1 MRLPALVLV
10 GLVGLLAEPTA
21 LKAQD
26 ENCREVTATA
36 RMARAPSRTALE
48 TARTS
53 AGKSYRARLVFAFR
67 SFQLH
72 RTRQNAESLLSLIP
86 ADENQRLVVLTLGD
100 NLCGEDMKAMS
111 ALDNVGEHLPREFSE
126 AVILAPNYMRQYV
139 AYALE
144 AVLDPHNDF
153 AVRMVKVCRNA
164 HSELDSAVKQLPMES
179 QIAFSKHI
187 LDIEHCKALAIP
199 EAEQ

>member
-1 MRLPALVLV
+1 MRLPAFVFV
-10 GLVGLLAEPTA
+10 GLVGFVALPRT

-48 TARTS
+48 AARTS
-53 AGKSYRARLVFAFR
+53 AGKSYRARLVFGFR

-100 NLCGEDMKAMS
+100 NLCGEDMKAM
-111 ALDNVGEHLPREFSE
+111 
-126 AVILAPNYMRQYV
+126 
-139 AYALE
+139 
-144 AVLDPHNDF
+144 
-153 AVRMVKVCRNA
+153 
-164 HSELDSAVKQLPMES
+164 
-179 QIAFSKHI
+179 
-187 LDIEHCKALAIP
+187 
-199 EAEQ
+199 